1 MTLERT
7 LPSRENKSLFTLR
20 AWYNLSNNSSSHLFW
35 TQSNSISS
43 LNNKSNPNR
52 WFSSQSS
59 QCRGSHHNLL
69 FHKCRIT
76 LINSTNICL
85 RSFRLTANIRTNSFR
100 LTIHRC
106 LSNTTNT
113 RDSTLLIMAKIFT
126 SSNSNITN
134 TCLNLKTWCH
144 HPL

>member
-7 LPSRENKSLFTLR
+7 LPSQENNSLFTLK
-20 AWYNLSNNSSSHLFW
+20 AWYNLSNNSSSHLFL
-35 TQSNSISS
+35 TQSNTISTF
-43 LNNKSNPNR
+43 NNKSNPNR

-59 QCRGSHHNLL
+59 QCRGSHHSIL
-69 FHKCRIT
+69 FHRCRIT

-85 RSFRLTANIRTNSFR
+85 RSFRLTANIRINSFR
-100 LTIHRC
+100 LTINRC

-113 RDSTLLIMAKIFT
+113 LDSTLLIMAKIFT

-134 TCLNLKTWCH
+134 ICLSLKTWCD

>member
-7 LPSRENKSLFTLR
+7 LPSQENNSLFTLK

-59 QCRGSHHNLL
+59 QCRGSHHSIL
-69 FHKCRIT
+69 FHRCRIT

-85 RSFRLTANIRTNSFR
+85 RSFRLTANIRTKSFR

-106 LSNTTNT
+106 LSNRTNT
-113 RDSTLLIMAKIFT
+113 RDSNLLIMAKIFT

-134 TCLNLKTWCH
+134 ICLSLKTWCD